1 MSIQLIVYPQ
11 NYNGQYNV
19 ISLGAVNNLVS
30 DSQVFATANG
40 GATAVYLNYVLSDIG
55 LATTPAYGVW
65 QKYKISG
72 MVQGPFV
79 SGTNLNIPG
88 ELGADGSG
96 VYQRITGL
104 NIGTSYEINLNFANS
119 TGGLLTIAVYD
130 GATLTQVNYRVTNTA
145 AILPVYFTAT
155 NTNHTLILHYDDDVS
170 GASDVCQI
178 SGLTLFEQGQETFL
192 EDGQVILDLY
202 ADEDIPLTLS
212 VDDFKNAAEKVQSY
226 SKAFKVPAT
235 KRNNRIFD
243 NIFEIT
249 RADDGIVFNPYRKTQ
264 SLLKQDGFTVFE
276 GYLRLIEI
284 TDKNGEISYNIN
296 LYSEAVAL
304 ADVLKDKTFNDLDLS
319 ELNGTYTYANIRNSW
334 QGQWALTNPLPANTV
349 AGTGGDTDTNVIK
362 YPFVDWAHGY
372 IVDATTGMP
381 ILPTVQST
389 FRPFIRIKYLIERIF
404 NPYTGPAFPFRY
416 TSAFFDSADFGNL
429 FMDFNWGESQTPQI
443 FDASGDVAIVS
454 DLLIN
459 TTSFNAIPF
468 KEYSQFVNLNALP
481 VLPPEIGYDSATGI
495 FTPITANQ
503 TFTFT
508 YGFDIDNVIFFTPS
522 VDIEWLITRASG
534 SLEIIDPMSY
544 ATISSAVTYSG
555 AFNCTL
561 DTGDTLICR
570 VRLSIGG
577 SAAEIKDTSSGFLLW
592 DPAVTISTVMS
603 ETTSS
608 GLLQTLRGEM
618 GQWEFLKG
626 IMTMFNLVAIP
637 DKSDKNNLIIEPYK
651 DIFTHQDFG
660 TTLADR
666 RILHD
671 WTEKIDLT
679 QIKLKPLTNLNK
691 KTIFKF
697 AEDDDD
703 YAFNVYK
710 QSVQGHLYGSKV
722 YDASGFTILAG
733 TEEIV
738 AEPFAAT
745 FVKPLMT
752 QYPNFIVPTI
762 YSYNPD
768 DGTSEAFDN
777 APRIMYDNGV
787 KTLPTTTYHV
797 PPSNGDSGDAFEDE
811 YLCFSHLN
819 PMPGILGG
827 TDFHFGECQLAP
839 GVGVSPV
846 DNLFNTYWLPYYA
859 QLYNP
864 NTRIMSLKVNLTA
877 GDISK
882 FNMYDTVMIK
892 NREFRVNKINYKPN
906 DLATVEFILVS

>member
-79 SGTNLNIPG
+79 SGNNLNIPG

-334 QGQWALTNPLPANTV
+334 QGELNT
-349 AGTGGDTDTNVIK
+349 
-362 YPFVDWAHGY
+362 
-372 IVDATTGMP
+372 
-381 ILPTVQST
+381 
-389 FRPFIRIKYLIERIF
+389 
-404 NPYTGPAFPFRY
+404 
-416 TSAFFDSADFGNL
+416 
-429 FMDFNWGESQTPQI
+429 
-443 FDASGDVAIVS
+443 
-454 DLLIN
+454 
-459 TTSFNAIPF
+459 
-468 KEYSQFVNLNALP
+468 
-481 VLPPEIGYDSATGI
+481 
-495 FTPITANQ
+495 
-503 TFTFT
+503 
-508 YGFDIDNVIFFTPS
+508 
-522 VDIEWLITRASG
+522 
-534 SLEIIDPMSY
+534 
-544 ATISSAVTYSG
+544 
-555 AFNCTL
+555 
-561 DTGDTLICR
+561 
-570 VRLSIGG
+570 
-577 SAAEIKDTSSGFLLW
+577 
-592 DPAVTISTVMS
+592 
-603 ETTSS
+603 
-608 GLLQTLRGEM
+608 
-618 GQWEFLKG
+618 
-626 IMTMFNLVAIP
+626 
-637 DKSDKNNLIIEPYK
+637 
-651 DIFTHQDFG
+651 
-660 TTLADR
+660 
-666 RILHD
+666 
-671 WTEKIDLT
+671 
-679 QIKLKPLTNLNK
+679 
-691 KTIFKF
+691 
-697 AEDDDD
+697 
-703 YAFNVYK
+703 
-710 QSVQGHLYGSKV
+710 
-722 YDASGFTILAG
+722 
-733 TEEIV
+733 
-738 AEPFAAT
+738 
-745 FVKPLMT
+745 
-752 QYPNFIVPTI
+752 
-762 YSYNPD
+762 
-768 DGTSEAFDN
+768 
-777 APRIMYDNGV
+777 
-787 KTLPTTTYHV
+787 
-797 PPSNGDSGDAFEDE
+797 
-811 YLCFSHLN
+811 
-819 PMPGILGG
+819 
-827 TDFHFGECQLAP
+827 
-839 GVGVSPV
+839 
-846 DNLFNTYWLPYYA
+846 
-859 QLYNP
+859 
-864 NTRIMSLKVNLTA
+864 
-877 GDISK
+877 
-882 FNMYDTVMIK
+882 
-892 NREFRVNKINYKPN
+892 
-906 DLATVEFILVS
+906 